1 MVFIDKS
8 SGKPYYEQLMLG
20 IKEEIVSG
28 ILKPGDQLLS
38 VREMSRE
45 LTMNPNTVSKA
56 YKLLE
61 AQDVIITVKGKG
73 TFVKALTTEM
83 DPKSVEKIQRQLSE
97 LTIEAYYQNIS
108 SEELKRWV
116 EDSYKKIKGEHT

>member
-1 MVFIDKS
+1 MVSIDKS

-61 AQDVIITVKGKG
+61 SQDVITTVKGKG
-73 TFVKALTTEM
+73 TFIKALNKETN
-83 DPKSVEKIQRQLSE
+83 PKLAEKIQQQITE
-97 LTIEAYYQNIS
+97 LIIEAYYLNIS
-108 SEELKRWV
+108 SEELKKWV
-116 EDSYKKIKGEHT
+116 EESYKKIEGEHT

>member
-73 TFVKALTTEM
+73 TFVKALTTETN
-83 DPKSVEKIQRQLSE
+83 PKSVEKIQRQLSE

-116 EDSYKKIKGEHT
+116 EESYKKIEGEHT

>member
-1 MVFIDKS
+1 M
-8 SGKPYYEQLMLG
+8 
-20 IKEEIVSG
+20 
-28 ILKPGDQLLS
+28 LS

-73 TFVKALTTEM
+73 TFVKALTTENG
-83 DPKSVEKIQRQLSE
+83 PK
-97 LTIEAYYQNIS
+97 IS
-108 SEELKRWV
+108 RENSTTTFR
-116 EDSYKKIKGEHT
+116 IGH